1 MSNTKDEK
9 YTEIEVTVR
18 AEDDASMVKSVAWLI
33 DKVAEFKYGRSDKL
47 TRKEWEDVNNFMET
61 IASYIVR
68 TKRGE

>member
-18 AEDDASMVKSVAWLI
+18 AEDNADVIKSIKWFV